1 MIELDRESRHSWHK
15 SRSVHECII
24 KIQEDI
30 CMFQI
35 LSETSR
41 KIYGM
46 DVNIWPKIDLKRQM
60 E

>member
-46 DVNIWPKIDLKRQM
+46 DVNIWPRIGLK
-60 E
+60 